1 MSTSDSF
8 IPANAPEPQPLPV
21 PVATWQPRRR
31 LVNLLADYNPFY
43 FLSACCML
51 LGIFVLNNSLTW
63 SPLPQHNL
71 LVLIATLN
79 VYELALVGLAIV
91 LMRRGLMRDGMFLL
105 LLEAFFLADAGF
117 LNMEVFTTDPV
128 TGLIVNAIL
137 FGLAVIKVA
146 FVFAATGLPVRSG
159 AFAFVMAQLAL
170 LFAIPGVFSDVSSH
184 RHGELPILAV
194 TGAWWAAGLVPVLY
208 VLLVRMRSLTPVGRR
223 VAKLFVALPFASLLA
238 HLCLANWVYKVPFHP
253 SNLTP
258 MLLGLAVW
266 VGRYDW
272 HVSTLAWRMRMQ
284 LALPFAAVALSAI
297 SLAGKMPE
305 SPLAFEIL
313 GIWFTPLRLA
323 LLGASAVYLDGWFI
337 HRHAYFAVGSAVYLA
352 GAGLGS
358 SVREMSNNT
367 VDFTNYWLDAI
378 RGMVPTTSSQW
389 GVLSVIGA
397 FVLLAMGA
405 ALSLLREPPSED
417 ADEARSG

>member
-1 MSTSDSF
+1 
-8 IPANAPEPQPLPV
+8 
-21 PVATWQPRRR
+21 
-31 LVNLLADYNPFY
+31 VNWLADYNPFY

-105 LLEAFFLADAGF
+105 LLEAFFMADAGF

-128 TGLIVNAIL
+128 TGLIVNGIL
-137 FGLAVIKVA
+137 FGLAVVKVA

-159 AFAFVMAQLAL
+159 AFAFVIAQLAL
-170 LFAIPGVFSDVSSH
+170 LFAIPGVFSDLASH
-184 RHGELPILAV
+184 RQGVLPMLAV

-208 VLLVRMRSLTPVGRR
+208 VAARSPAHAHAGCAACGEGVRRAAVRVAAGAPVPCKLGVQSAVSPEQRGADAARAGRVGRAIR
-223 VAKLFVALPFASLLA
+223 LARLDAGVADADAA
-238 HLCLANWVYKVPFHP
+238 
-253 SNLTP
+253 
-258 MLLGLAVW
+258 G
-266 VGRYDW
+266 
-272 HVSTLAWRMRMQ
+272 
-284 LALPFAAVALSAI
+284 AAVRGSCVVGD
-297 SLAGKMPE
+297 LAGRE
-305 SPLAFEIL
+305 SA
-313 GIWFTPLRLA
+313 GIAARVRVPSASGSRRCGWRCC
-323 LLGASAVYLDGWFI
+323 GASAVYLDGWI
-337 HRHAYFAVGSAVYLA
+337 LHRHAYFAAGSVLCLA

-358 SVREMSNNT
+358 SMREMNRNT
-367 VDFTNYWLDAI
+367 IDFANYWLDGI
-378 RGMVPTTSSQW
+378 RALVPTTSSQW

-397 FVLLAMGA
+397 FVLLGMGA

-417 ADEARSG
+417 GNESRSG